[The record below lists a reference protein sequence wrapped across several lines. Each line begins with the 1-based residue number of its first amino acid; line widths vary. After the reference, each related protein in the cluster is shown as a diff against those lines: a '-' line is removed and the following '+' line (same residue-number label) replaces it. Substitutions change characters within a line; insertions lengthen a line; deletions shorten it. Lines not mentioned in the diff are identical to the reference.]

1 MEMSTLYEISREVWR
16 GCIPVELVIAE
27 DDLSTSTIPSGCLLF
42 LPRMSYLGSVAADS
56 VDYLK
61 SYAIDLSSDVWFE
74 SKGLPLKW

>member
-1 MEMSTLYEISREVWR
+1 MATLYEISREVWR

-27 DDLSTSTIPSGCLLF
+27 DDLSTSTRPNSCLLF
-42 LPRMSYLGSVAADS
+42 MPRMSYLGAVAADS

-74 SKGLPLKW
+74 SNGQPLKW